1 MTSREFPFG
10 PDELDRLFR
19 PVFGTPA
26 GGVALAVSGGS
37 DSTGLMVLSAE
48 WLAQTGQDAGASFV
62 LTVDHGLRPQSASE
76 ARWVAQAALRLG
88 FRHAVLPWLGAKPKT
103 GLQAAAR
110 AARYALLA
118 DFMRQAGLVVLVTA
132 HTADDQA
139 ETLLMR
145 LARGSGVDG
154 LAAMAPWT
162 SLAPPTC
169 AGGRELLLARPLLA
183 VTKARLK
190 AALAAR
196 GVSWLEDESNAAPVF
211 ERSRLRAA
219 QETLLRLGL
228 RQESLGLSAQRL
240 QQARAA
246 LEWAVAQFCR
256 QEGSYRVDPAGL
268 IRIDAAAWLALPSE
282 LRVRVLQ
289 KGIAGAGGEGRPLA
303 RAKLEALSQSLGEAL
318 ASPRGGGR
326 WTLARTA
333 VRAARGGI
341 VLEREPGR
349 RPWPELSLAP
359 GARALWDGRFWVA
372 AGPKLGFS
380 VAVRALGAA
389 GLQSLR
395 GEVTLPAGVPAATLR
410 ALPGFYRGSLLF
422 AVPSLAFPPAAAADT
437 PAAAVSAVFAPLA
450 EPEMSPAANGVA
462 PAGPGR

>member
-1 MTSREFPFG
+1 MTSNALPFG
-10 PDELDRLFR
+10 PDDLDRLFR
-19 PVFGTPA
+19 PIFGQPVR
-26 GGVALAVSGGS
+26 GVALAVSGGS

-48 WLAQTGQDAGASFV
+48 WLAQTGQDASAVFV
-62 LTVDHGLRPQSASE
+62 LTVDHGLRPEAARE
-76 ARWVAQAALRLG
+76 ARWVAEAALRLG
-88 FRHAVLPWLGAKPKT
+88 FRHAILPWPGAKPKT

-118 DFMRQAGLVVLVTA
+118 DFMRQAGLGVLVTA

-162 SLAPPTC
+162 TLPPPTP
-169 AGGRELLLARPLLA
+169 AEREILLARPLLA
-183 VTKARLK
+183 VSKARLK
-190 AALAAR
+190 AALVAR
-196 GVSWLEDESNAAPVF
+196 GMSWLEDESNAAPLF

-228 RQESLGLSAQRL
+228 TEDSLGLSAQRL
-240 QQARAA
+240 QRARAA
-246 LEWAVAQFCR
+246 LDWAVARFCR
-256 QEGSYRVDPAGL
+256 EEGCYHVDPTGL
-268 IRIDAAAWLALPSE
+268 ICIDAAAWGALPSE
-282 LRVRVLQ
+282 LKVRVLL
-289 KGIAGAGGEGRPLA
+289 KGISAAGGEGRPLA
-303 RAKLEALSQSLGEAL
+303 RAKLEALSQSLGDAL
-318 ASPRGGGR
+318 ASPRAAGR

-333 VRAARGGI
+333 VRVAWGKI

-359 GARALWDGRFWVA
+359 GTRALWDGRFWVA
-372 AGPKLGFS
+372 AGPKLGFP
-380 VAVRALGAA
+380 VAVRALGAS

-395 GEVTLPAGVPAATLR
+395 GEVTLPEGVPAGTLR

-422 AVPSLAFPPAAAADT
+422 AVPSLAFPAAAAAD
-437 PAAAVSAVFAPLA
+437 AVVSAIFAPLA
-450 EPEMSPAANGVA
+450 QPETGDPAHGVA
-462 PAGPGR
+462 TARGPR